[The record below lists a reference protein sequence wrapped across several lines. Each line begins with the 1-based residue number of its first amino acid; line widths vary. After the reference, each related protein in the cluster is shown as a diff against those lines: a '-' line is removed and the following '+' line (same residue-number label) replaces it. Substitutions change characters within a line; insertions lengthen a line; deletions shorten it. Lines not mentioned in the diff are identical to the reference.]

1 MNITIESGKETKV
14 TLSGQLDTLA
24 AVDFDREMQQV
35 LTEDVNTLIL
45 DGAEL
50 TYVSSAGLRSL
61 LILHKSM
68 MAKGGTL
75 RLRNIK
81 DQIMEIFNIT
91 GFSSILNIE

>member
-1 MNITIESGKETKV
+1 MNITTESGKETKV
-14 TLSGQLDTLA
+14 KLSGQLDTLA
-24 AVDFDREMQQV
+24 AADFDREMQQI
-35 LTEDVNTLIL
+35 LTEDVNTLVL
-45 DGAEL
+45 DGADL

-68 MAKGGTL
+68 MAKGGTF
-75 RLRNIK
+75 RLRNVK